1 MKKYFGTDGVRGE
14 YGKLLTD
21 NLARKLGYYGTKVL
35 TESHKPVIII
45 GRDTRE
51 SGPALEQALAQGIK
65 QAGGVV
71 LSAGIIP
78 TPAMAVLI
86 KELNADAAIMISAS
100 HNPYQDNGIKFF
112 NSEGFKLADE
122 IEAQIE
128 ELINTRDDQLDET
141 FIELEH
147 IQSADRIYLDFIKN
161 SVDLSNLK
169 NKKIVIDCANGAN
182 YKIAPEFFSELTPE
196 LIVIGDQPD
205 GKNINLNSGSTSL
218 DHLAHVVTS
227 NDADFGLAFDGDADR
242 LLAVDN
248 AGNELNGDKILYLIG
263 QKLLASNN
271 LKENTIVATTMSNLG
286 LEEALTDSGIKL
298 IRQDVG
304 DRYVLKEML
313 ENDYNLGGEQSG
325 HIILLDKQTTG
336 DGLLTAAV
344 LSEILS
350 DSELTAEELNNLVPT
365 YPQVI
370 YNADVDDN
378 KKFTYTDYPSIVE
391 EIQKI
396 EKQFEGRGRVNIRPS
411 GTQPLVRV
419 MIEGKDKEEVQE
431 AAKRLVTLIE
441 EELNAD

>member
-14 YGKLLTD
+14 YGKFLTD
-21 NLARKLGYYGTKVL
+21 DLARKLGFYGTKVL
-35 TESHKPVIII
+35 TETHKPVIII

-71 LSAGIIP
+71 LSAGVIP

-86 KELNADAAIMISAS
+86 KELKADAAIMISAS
-100 HNPYQDNGIKFF
+100 HNPYHDNGIKFF

-128 ELINTRDDQLDET
+128 ELINTQNDELDDT

-147 IQSADRIYLDFIKN
+147 IHSADKIYLDFIKN

-169 NKKIVIDCANGAN
+169 NKKIIIDCANGAN

-196 LIVIGDQPD
+196 LIVIGNEPD
-205 GKNINLNSGSTSL
+205 GKNINLNSGSTAL
-218 DHLAHVVTS
+218 DNLAHEVVS
-227 NDADFGLAFDGDADR
+227 NQADFGLAFDGDADR

-248 AGNELNGDKILYLIG
+248 AGQELNGDKILYLIG
-263 QKLLASNN
+263 KKLLENNN
-271 LKENTIVATTMSNLG
+271 LKDNTIVATTMSNLG
-286 LEEALTDSGIKL
+286 LEEALSDLGIKL

-313 ENDYNLGGEQSG
+313 ENNYNLGGEQSG

-350 DSELTAEELNNLVPT
+350 NSESTSEELNNLVPT

-370 YNADVDDN
+370 YNAEVDDE
-378 KKFTYTDYPSIVE
+378 KKFTYLNYPTIVE
-391 EIQKI
+391 EIKRI
-396 EKQFEGRGRVNIRPS
+396 EDQFNGKGRVNIRPS

-419 MIEGKDKEEVQE
+419 MIEGKELAEVQE
-431 AAKRLVTLIE
+431 AAQRLVNLIE
-441 EELNAD
+441 KELNTD